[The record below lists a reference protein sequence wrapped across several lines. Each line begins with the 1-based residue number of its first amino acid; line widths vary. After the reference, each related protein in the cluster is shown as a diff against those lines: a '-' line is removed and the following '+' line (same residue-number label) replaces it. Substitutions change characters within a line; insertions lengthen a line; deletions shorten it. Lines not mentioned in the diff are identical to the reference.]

1 MERVWTQKFRR
12 KITKGKEETLSLD
25 RASEMG
31 EKFRYTGSSQ
41 NREEIRRMDMIKGQ
55 REDQKVTRKEYKR
68 TKVEN
73 RGENKYNE

>member
-1 MERVWTQKFRR
+1 
-12 KITKGKEETLSLD
+12 
-25 RASEMG
+25 
-31 EKFRYTGSSQ
+31 
-41 NREEIRRMDMIKGQ
+41 MDMIKGQ